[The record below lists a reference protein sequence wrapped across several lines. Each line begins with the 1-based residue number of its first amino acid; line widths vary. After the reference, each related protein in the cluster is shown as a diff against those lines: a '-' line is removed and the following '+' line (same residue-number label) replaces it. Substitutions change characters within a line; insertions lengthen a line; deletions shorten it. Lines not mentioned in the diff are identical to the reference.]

1 MRTLTAVIVC
11 LPSVGVLVFGLSG
24 DLLDGKLVESGPE
37 HFLVDLY
44 EAFFFGGGYWFL
56 LLISSR
62 VFVLANENASRMCG
76 SCLLCQNWRLKV
88 GKYSYVIGRGFS

>member
-44 EAFFFGGGYWFL
+44 EAFFWGGGL
-56 LLISSR
+56 VSSSD
-62 VFVLANENASRMCG
+62 LQSRF
-76 SCLLCQNWRLKV
+76 CL
-88 GKYSYVIGRGFS
+88 GE

>member
-11 LPSVGVLVFGLSG
+11 LPSVGVLVFGLSD

-44 EAFFFGGGYWFL
+44 EAFFGGGVL
-56 LLISSR
+56 VSSSD
-62 VFVLANENASRMCG
+62 LQSRF
-76 SCLLCQNWRLKV
+76 CL
-88 GKYSYVIGRGFS
+88 GE

>member
-44 EAFFFGGGYWFL
+44 EAFLGGG
-56 LLISSR
+56 
-62 VFVLANENASRMCG
+62 
-76 SCLLCQNWRLKV
+76 
-88 GKYSYVIGRGFS
+88 IGFFF

>member
-11 LPSVGVLVFGLSG
+11 LPSVGVLVFGLSD

-44 EAFFFGGGYWFL
+44 EAFFWGGG
-56 LLISSR
+56 
-62 VFVLANENASRMCG
+62 
-76 SCLLCQNWRLKV
+76 
-88 GKYSYVIGRGFS
+88 IGFFF

>member
-44 EAFFFGGGYWFL
+44 EAFLGGVL
-56 LLISSR
+56 VSSSD
-62 VFVLANENASRMCG
+62 LQSRF
-76 SCLLCQNWRLKV
+76 CL
-88 GKYSYVIGRGFS
+88 GE